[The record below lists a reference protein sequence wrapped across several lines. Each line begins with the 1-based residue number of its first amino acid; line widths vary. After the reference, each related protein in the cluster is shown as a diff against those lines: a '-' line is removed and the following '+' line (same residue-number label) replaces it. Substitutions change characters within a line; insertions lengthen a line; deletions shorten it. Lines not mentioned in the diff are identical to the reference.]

1 MVLEKSGRDDS
12 MNVFDE
18 MATKEHEQVV
28 YCYDRSTGLKA
39 IIAIHN
45 TMLGPALGG
54 CRMWPYDNEE
64 QALHDA
70 IRLSRGMT
78 YKSAVAGLNLGGGK
92 AVIIG
97 DAKTMKS
104 EALFRAF
111 GRFVQSLAGRYITA
125 EDVGTTVSDMEW
137 VRMETDYV
145 TGFSRA
151 LGGSGDP
158 SPVTAFGVYHGMRAA
173 MKKIFGTDSM
183 QGRTVALQG
192 VGQVGFFLI
201 GHLLSAGAKV
211 IAADIDDEK
220 IKRAASQYD
229 ALTFV
234 PSDVIYDVDCDVF
247 APCALGGTV
256 NGNTIPR
263 LRCKIVAGCA
273 NNVLENEDIDGPS
286 LVARKILYVPD
297 YVISAGGIIN
307 VSSELEGYNR
317 KHAIG
322 KAAGIFD
329 IVSQLLA
336 IAETENISTLK
347 AANAL
352 AERRMASIFNLKR
365 TSITR
370 PRKERGRR

>member
-1 MVLEKSGRDDS
+1 

-18 MATKEHEQVV
+18 MNSKEHEQVV
-28 YCYDRSTGLKA
+28 YCYDRASSLKA

-45 TMLGPALGG
+45 TVLGPALGG
-54 CRMWPYDNEE
+54 CRMWAYENETE
-64 QALHDA
+64 ALNDA
-70 IRLSRGMT
+70 LRLSRGMT

-104 EALFRAF
+104 ETLFRAF

-125 EDVGTTVSDMEW
+125 EDVGTTVHDMEW
-137 VRMETDYV
+137 VRMETEYV

-173 MKKIFGTDSM
+173 MKKVFGTDSM

-192 VGQVGFFLI
+192 VGQVGFYLI

-211 IAADIDDEK
+211 VASDIDEER
-220 IKRAASQYD
+220 IKRAASQYEPI
-229 ALTFV
+229 TFV
-234 PSDVIYDVDCDVF
+234 PASEIYDVPCDVF

-256 NGNTIPR
+256 NARTISR
-263 LRCKIVAGCA
+263 LHAKIVAGCA
-273 NNVLENEDIDGPS
+273 NNVLENEDTDS
-286 LVARKILYVPD
+286 ALLQEANILYIPD
-297 YVISAGGIIN
+297 YVISAGGLIN
-307 VSSELEGYNR
+307 VSNELEGYNR

-329 IVSQLLA
+329 IVNQLLA
-336 IAETENISTLK
+336 IAQSENISTLS
-347 AANAL
+347 AANAM
-352 AERRMASIFNLKR
+352 AERRIASIASLKR
-365 TSITR
+365 TSMGR
-370 PRKERGRR
+370 PLRERGRK

>member
-1 MVLEKSGRDDS
+1 

-18 MATKEHEQVV
+18 MQAKDHEQIV
-28 YCYDRSTGLKA
+28 YCYDRASSLKA

-45 TMLGPALGG
+45 TVLGPALGG
-54 CRMWPYDNEE
+54 CRMWPYENEAE
-64 QALHDA
+64 ALQDA
-70 IRLSRGMT
+70 LRLSRGMT
-78 YKSAVAGLNLGGGK
+78 YKSAAAGLNLGGGK

-125 EDVGTTVSDMEW
+125 EDVNTSVSDMEW

-173 MKKIFGTDSM
+173 MKKAFGTDSM
-183 QGRTVALQG
+183 QGRTIALQG
-192 VGQVGFFLI
+192 VGQVGFYLI

-211 IAADIDDEK
+211 VASDIDEEK
-220 IKRAASQYD
+220 IKRAAGQYETI
-229 ALTFV
+229 TFV
-234 PSDVIYDVDCDVF
+234 PANEIYDVACDVF

-256 NGNTIPR
+256 NSQTIPR
-263 LRCKIVAGCA
+263 LRCKVVAGCA
-273 NNVLENEDIDGPS
+273 NNVLQNEDQDGPR
-286 LVARKILYVPD
+286 LDERKILYVPD
-297 YVISAGGIIN
+297 FVISAGGLIN
-307 VSSELEGYNR
+307 VSNELEGYNR

-329 IVSQLLA
+329 IVSQLLS
-336 IAETENISTLK
+336 IAQTENISTLK

-352 AERRMASIFNLKR
+352 AERRIASIASLKR
-365 TSITR
+365 TSI
-370 PRKERGRR
+370 PRLNRERGRR